1 MLRSYIVTFITY
13 AAAFFAAI
21 LACTN
26 FPDINQWIMIL
37 IGHLTATLVVFT
49 FSQLFKNSSLYDPFW
64 SVAPIPIVVYLAIYP
79 ESNQVNLEK
88 TLLIVVPI
96 IFWALRLTLNWLR
109 DWKGLEDEDFRYLN
123 LKQKPLSILIDLFGI
138 HIYPTLQVNLS
149 LIPVYFALSV
159 SVNSPNIYLYFASF
173 FTICAVV
180 FETVADEQ
188 MRSFRKDNSN
198 IGKTMKE
205 GLWRY
210 SRHPNYLGEIL
221 FWWGLFFMV
230 ITIDIDFWFLFICPL
245 VMNLMFSLITC
256 KMMDNR
262 SLEKRQD
269 YADYLKST
277 RQLLPIKK

>member
-1 MLRSYIVTFITY
+1 M
-13 AAAFFAAI
+13 AAFFAAI
-21 LACTN
+21 LVCAN
-26 FPDINQWIMIL
+26 LPDMNQWLMIF
-37 IGHLTATLVVFT
+37 IGHLMATLVVFT
-49 FSQLFKNSSLYDPFW
+49 FSRLFKNSSLYDPFW
-64 SVAPIPIVVYLAIYP
+64 SVAPIPIVVYVAIYP
-79 ESNQVNLEK
+79 ESNQVNFEK

-96 IFWALRLTLNWLR
+96 IFWALRLTLNWLK
-109 DWKGLEDEDFRYLN
+109 DWKGLDDEDFRYLN
-123 LKQKPLSILIDLFGI
+123 LKQKPLSVLIDLFGI

-159 SVNSPNIYLYFASF
+159 SVNNPNIYLYFASF

-180 FETVADEQ
+180 LETVADEQ

-230 ITIDIDFWFLFICPL
+230 ISIDIDFWFLFICPL

-269 YADYLKST
+269 YAEYLNST
-277 RQLLPIKK
+277 RQLLPLKK